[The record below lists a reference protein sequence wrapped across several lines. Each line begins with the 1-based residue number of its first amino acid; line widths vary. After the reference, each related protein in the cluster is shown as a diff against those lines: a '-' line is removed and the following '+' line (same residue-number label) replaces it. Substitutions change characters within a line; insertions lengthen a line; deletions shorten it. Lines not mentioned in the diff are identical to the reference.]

1 MAKGSMMLSKMRGK
15 MGGMVFRVDHDAGQ
29 VVSEYN
35 GSPKNPRTP
44 AQVGQRS
51 KMNLAGQIS
60 KLTPYM
66 AIAGLDTSKRRAR
79 SKFVSNLLKQTTLTA
94 PAGSGYSSAAQVEYG
109 NVSFSNGVDALS
121 NLTGSVAQQ
130 TRVVTATATP
140 ATGMG
145 TIVAVRFVHI
155 IAVDGKVVAV
165 VVSDVDT
172 PTAGGDFVNNITLP
186 GGDAGTIADN
196 VYAIPIVETDGS
208 VGVAYQQGVISGG
221 RSAHEEMSAAV
232 AVTISTLGGFGRSV
246 YGGQIFWEDE

>member
-15 MGGMVFRVDHDAGQ
+15 MGGMVFRVDPDAGQ

-35 GSPKNPRTP
+35 PSPKNPRTP

-66 AIAGLDTSKRRAR
+66 AIAGLDPSKRRAR
-79 SKFVSNLLKQTTLTA
+79 SKFVSNLLKQILFGEPTS
-94 PAGSGYSSAAQVEYG
+94 SGYPSSAQVEYG
-109 NVSFSNGVDALS
+109 KVSFSNGVEALIS
-121 NLTGSVAQQ
+121 LIGSVAQA

-140 ATGMG
+140 AAGMG

-155 IAVDGKVVAV
+155 IAIDTKVTAV
-165 VVSDVDT
+165 MVSDVDT
-172 PTAGGDFVNNITLP
+172 PEAGGTYVDSITLP
-186 GGDAGTIADN
+186 GVEAGTITDN

-221 RSAHEEMSAAV
+221 RSGHEEMSAAV
-232 AVTISTLGGFGRSV
+232 AVTISTLGGFGRSI
-246 YGGQIFWEDE
+246 YGGQILWEEE